1 MTQIVGK
8 SSNQLTDVH
17 TNQDV
22 SSVPP
27 NLLDLRQLPS
37 LDYIC
42 TDTGTFKNNEKTK
55 LVTPPGDHSD
65 DQQSLDDILKEFGD
79 VSSDNSDNNE
89 QQFTGGGKTVQGN
102 RICPKLTISL
112 QAILVCR

>member
-37 LDYIC
+37 LDYIS
-42 TDTGTFKNNEKTK
+42 TGAGTFKNNEKTK

-79 VSSDNSDNNE
+79 VSSDNS
-89 QQFTGGGKTVQGN
+89 GKTVQGN

-112 QAILVCR
+112 QAIYIGV